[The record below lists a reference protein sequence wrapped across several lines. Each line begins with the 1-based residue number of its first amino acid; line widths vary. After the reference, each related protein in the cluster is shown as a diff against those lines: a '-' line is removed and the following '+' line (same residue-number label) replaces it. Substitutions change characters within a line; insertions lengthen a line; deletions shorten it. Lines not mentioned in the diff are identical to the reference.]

1 MVQSAVIGSV
11 KKLVPSPVRMWAK
24 DILNARRVRRN
35 PGRIA
40 LVNEILSAY
49 AACGGRILWIG
60 CRRYTKGYGRLL
72 EKSGGECWTVDIEIG
87 HAKWGENGRHLTGD
101 LLLIDQLV
109 PASSFD
115 SVLCNGVFGFGV
127 DTRSAQVAALRAMA
141 TILKPG
147 GRLLLGW
154 NTDRVEDPLGLDFM
168 QGAFVGDALTE
179 HGARWAVPEAGY
191 VYDFLRRR
199 EES

>member
-1 MVQSAVIGSV
+1 MVQSAGLRSV
-11 KKLVPSPVRMWAK
+11 KKLVPGPVRLWAK

-40 LVNEILSAY
+40 LVNEILPAY

-60 CRRYTKGYGRLL
+60 CRRYTKGYGKLL
-72 EKSGGECWTVDIEIG
+72 EKNGGECWTVDIEIG
-87 HAKWGENGRHLTGD
+87 HAKWGERGRHLTRD
-101 LLLIDQLV
+101 LLSIDQLI

-127 DTRSAQVAALRAMA
+127 DTRSAQVVALRAMA

-154 NTDRVEDPLGLDFM
+154 NTDRIEDPLGLDFVRE
-168 QGAFVGDALTE
+168 ALAGDALTE
-179 HGARWAVPEAGY
+179 HGARWAIPEAGY